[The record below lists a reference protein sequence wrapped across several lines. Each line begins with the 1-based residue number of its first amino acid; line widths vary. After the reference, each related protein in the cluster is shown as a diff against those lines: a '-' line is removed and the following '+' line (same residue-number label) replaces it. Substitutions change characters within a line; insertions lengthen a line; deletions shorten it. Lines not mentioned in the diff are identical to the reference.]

1 MSHQDPAPTLVDLA
15 RVRFALDRLVELHGQ
30 GVDVPG
36 LLAAME
42 DDDVSDDTN
51 PPAAVSLRLPASMLA
66 AADALVAPLRH
77 RPEALAAGGNW
88 GRSAVLRLAL
98 ARGLVEIA
106 AEIAHEAGAPDDD
119 R

>member
-1 MSHQDPAPTLVDLA
+1 MSHHGPPPVDLA
-15 RVRFALDRLVELHGQ
+15 RVRFALDRLVELHGE

-36 LLAAME
+36 LLAALENADM
-42 DDDVSDDTN
+42 SDDTT

-66 AADALVAPLRH
+66 AADALVDPLRH

-98 ARGLVEIA
+98 SRGLLDLAREI
-106 AEIAHEAGAPDDD
+106 EGGDNE